1 MKILIDTNVILD
13 MLAKREP
20 FFSDAAKVIFLA
32 AEEKIEGY
40 ITANTVT
47 DIYYIAVKHY
57 MNKSEA
63 REMIQ
68 KLLKLVGVIDVGH
81 RDCIKAFELPLEDYE
96 DALLVVCAK
105 RIRADYIVTRDI
117 NHFRESPVPPILPEV
132 FLRNFKG

>member
-40 ITANTVT
+40 ITANIVT

-96 DALLVVCAK
+96 EALLVVCAK
-105 RIRADYIVTRDI
+105 RVHADYIVTRDI
-117 NHFRESPVPPILPEV
+117 NHFRESPVPPILPGD

>member
-1 MKILIDTNVILD
+1 MQKES
-13 MLAKREP
+13 R
-20 FFSDAAKVIFLA
+20 FSPTRQVIFLA

-96 DALLVVCAK
+96 EALLVVCAK

-117 NHFRESPVPPILPEV
+117 NHFRESPVPPILPEG
-132 FLRNFKG
+132 FLKNFKG